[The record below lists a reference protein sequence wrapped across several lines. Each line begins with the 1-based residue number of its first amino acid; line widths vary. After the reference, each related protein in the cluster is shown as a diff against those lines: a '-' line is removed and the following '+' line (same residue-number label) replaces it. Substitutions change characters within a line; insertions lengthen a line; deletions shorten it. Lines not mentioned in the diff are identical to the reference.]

1 MLENSAEEPLPVR
14 VISEAIGDYLS
25 KLGPVWI
32 EGELSEVTVRPGAQ
46 MVFMRL
52 RDTSADMSLSIMCHK
67 SVLEAVNPLPANARV
82 VMYSKVSW
90 YAKSGSLSMNVK
102 EIRQVGVGELLA
114 RLELL
119 KNQLAAEGLF
129 AADRKKDLPFLPAA
143 VGLICGRNSDAEK
156 DVVENAKR
164 RWPSVRFEIREVAVQ
179 GAAAVTEVSAAL
191 AELDAHPDVDVI
203 IITRGGGSFEDLL
216 PFSDETLVR
225 LAAQAQTPIVSA
237 IGHEKDAPLLDL
249 VADWRAST
257 PTDAGKRVVPDI
269 VEELTKIGN
278 LQDRSLRY
286 LKNLLLNE
294 SNSIAQL
301 MSRPI
306 LKDPHSMLSS
316 RAEVVAALKSRSLRA
331 MESELALG
339 SEDLESLK
347 AQLRTLSPQSTLDR
361 GYAVVLTQKGE
372 IVRKAAAL
380 KPGDRISI
388 KVAEGVVAATTDA
401 ALPAALQE

>member
-14 VISEAIGDYLS
+14 AISEAIGDYLS

-90 YAKSGSLSMNVK
+90 YAKSGSLSMSVK

-114 RLELL
+114 RLEQLKSLL
-119 KNQLAAEGLF
+119 ASEGLF
-129 AADRKKDLPFLPAA
+129 AADRKAPLPFLPKV

-164 RWPSVRFEIREVAVQ
+164 RWPAVQFEIREVAVQ

-191 AELDAHPDVDVI
+191 IELDANPDVDVI

-216 PFSDETLVR
+216 PFSDESLVR
-225 LAAQAQTPIVSA
+225 LVANANTPIVSA
-237 IGHEKDAPLLDL
+237 IGHEKDSPLLDL

-257 PTDAGKRVVPDI
+257 PTDAGKKVVPDLM
-269 VEELTKIGN
+269 EEMTTIRN

-286 LKNLLLNE
+286 LQNMLSNE
-294 SNSIAQL
+294 LAAIAQIK
-301 MSRPI
+301 SRPI
-306 LKDPHSMLSS
+306 FKDPQTMFTS
-316 RAEVVAALKSRSLRA
+316 RAEIISSLRA
-331 MESELALG
+331 RSHRGMESSLALG
-339 SEDLESLK
+339 TEELDSLK

-361 GYAVVLTQKGE
+361 GYAVVLTDKGE
-372 IVRKAAAL
+372 IVRKASKL
-380 KPGDRISI
+380 KAGDHISI

-401 ALPAALQE
+401 AL

>member
-14 VISEAIGDYLS
+14 AISEAIGDYLS

-32 EGELSEVTVRPGAQ
+32 EGELSEVSIRPGAQ

-90 YAKSGSLSMNVK
+90 YAKSGSLSMSVK

-114 RLELL
+114 RLEQL
-119 KNQLAAEGLF
+119 KNLLASEGLF
-129 AADRKKDLPFLPAA
+129 AADRKQPLPFLPNV

-164 RWPSVRFEIREVAVQ
+164 RWPAVQFEIREVAVQ
-179 GAAAVTEVSAAL
+179 GAAAVVEVSAAL
-191 AELDAHPDVDVI
+191 RELDANPDVDVI

-216 PFSDETLVR
+216 PFSDESLVR
-225 LAAQAQTPIVSA
+225 LVADARTPIVSA

-257 PTDAGKRVVPDI
+257 PTDAGKRVVPDLI
-269 VEELTKIGN
+269 EEQRKIRN

-286 LKNLLLNE
+286 MQNMLSNE
-294 SNSIAQL
+294 LTAIAQIK
-301 MSRPI
+301 SRPI
-306 LKDPHSMLSS
+306 FKDPQTMFTS
-316 RAEVVAALKSRSLRA
+316 RAEAISSLRARSLRG
-331 MESELALG
+331 MEGSLALG
-339 SEDLESLK
+339 SEELDSLK

-361 GYAVVLTQKGE
+361 GYAVVLTDKGE
-372 IVRKAAAL
+372 IIRKASKL
-380 KPGDRISI
+380 KAGDHISI

-401 ALPAALQE
+401 AL

>member
-32 EGELSEVTVRPGAQ
+32 EGELSEVSVRPGAQ

-67 SVLEAVNPLPANARV
+67 SVLESVNPLPANARV

-90 YAKSGSLSMNVK
+90 YGKSGSLTMSVK

-114 RLELL
+114 RLEAL
-119 KNQLAAEGLF
+119 KTTLANEGLF
-129 AADRKKDLPFLPAA
+129 AADRKQPLPFLPQV

-164 RWPSVRFEIREVAVQ
+164 RWPAVQFEIREVAVQ

-191 AELDAHPDVDVI
+191 RELDSDPKVDVI

-216 PFSDETLVR
+216 PFSDEGLVR
-225 LAAQAQTPIVSA
+225 LVASATTPIVSA

-257 PTDAGKRVVPDI
+257 PTDAGKRVVPDL
-269 VEELTKIGN
+269 VEELTKIST
-278 LQDRSLRY
+278 LQGRSLRY
-286 LKNLLLNE
+286 LTNMISGE
-294 SNSIAQL
+294 TNSILQIK
-301 MSRPI
+301 SRPI
-306 LKDPHSMLSS
+306 FNDPDTIITTRSE
-316 RAEVVAALKSRSLRA
+316 AVANLHTRSHRGMGSA
-331 MESELALG
+331 LALG
-339 SEDLESLK
+339 SEDLDSLK

-361 GYAVVLTQKGE
+361 GYAVVLTDKGE
-372 IVRKAAAL
+372 IVRAAAAL
-380 KPGDRISI
+380 KPGDHISI

-401 ALPAALQE
+401 AL

>member
-32 EGELSEVTVRPGAQ
+32 EGELSEVSVRPGAQ

-67 SVLEAVNPLPANARV
+67 SVLESVNPLPANARV

-90 YAKSGSLSMNVK
+90 YGKSGSLTMSVK

-114 RLELL
+114 RLEAL
-119 KNQLAAEGLF
+119 KTTLANEGLF
-129 AADRKKDLPFLPAA
+129 DADRKQPLPFLPQV

-164 RWPSVRFEIREVAVQ
+164 RWPAVQFEIREVAVQ

-191 AELDAHPDVDVI
+191 RELDSDPKVDVI

-216 PFSDETLVR
+216 PFSDEGLVR
-225 LAAQAQTPIVSA
+225 LVASATTPIVSA

-257 PTDAGKRVVPDI
+257 PTDAGKRVVPDL
-269 VEELTKIGN
+269 VEELTKIST
-278 LQDRSLRY
+278 LQGRSLRY
-286 LKNLLLNE
+286 LTNMISGE
-294 SNSIAQL
+294 TNSILQI

-306 LKDPHSMLSS
+306 FKDPYTIITTRSE
-316 RAEVVAALKSRSLRA
+316 AVANLHTRSHRGMGSA
-331 MESELALG
+331 LALG
-339 SEDLESLK
+339 SEDLDSLK

-361 GYAVVLTQKGE
+361 GYAVVLTDKGE
-372 IVRKAAAL
+372 IVRAAADL
-380 KPGDRISI
+380 KPGDHISI

-401 ALPAALQE
+401 AL

>member
-1 MLENSAEEPLPVR
+1 MLENSAQEPLPVR

-67 SVLEAVNPLPANARV
+67 SVLESVNPLPANARV
-82 VMYSKVSW
+82 VLYSKVSW
-90 YAKSGSLSMNVK
+90 YAKSGSLSMSVK

-114 RLELL
+114 RLEAL
-119 KNQLAAEGLF
+119 KTKLANEGLF
-129 AADRKKDLPFLPAA
+129 AAERKQPLPFLPQV

-164 RWPSVRFEIREVAVQ
+164 RWPAVRFEIREVAVQ
-179 GAAAVTEVSAAL
+179 GAAAVTEVCAAL
-191 AELDAHPDVDVI
+191 RELDADPDVDVI

-216 PFSDETLVR
+216 PFSDESLVR
-225 LAAQAQTPIVSA
+225 LAAEATTPIVSA

-269 VEELTKIGN
+269 VEELTKISH
-278 LQDRSLRY
+278 LQERSLRY
-286 LKNLLLNE
+286 LTSRLSHEMTALN
-294 SNSIAQL
+294 Q
-301 MSRPI
+301 MKSRPI
-306 LKDPHSMLSS
+306 FKDPYTIVSTRREMVRTLHDRSY
-316 RAEVVAALKSRSLRA
+316 RAF
-331 MESELALG
+331 ESELALG
-339 SEDLESLK
+339 EEELESLK

-361 GYAVVLTQKGE
+361 GYAVVLTEKGE
-372 IVRKAAAL
+372 IVRKAATL
-380 KPGDRISI
+380 KAGDHISI

-401 ALPAALQE
+401 SL